1 MTTRWSAGR
10 DFFVIL
16 EGRAA
21 VEADSGIIR
30 ELDRGEF
37 FGELAALDWG
47 AGYGYARTAT
57 VSALEPLLLL
67 VVPAT
72 RLNSLVS
79 EVPTLAA
86 TIEAAVRERLP
97 RS

>member
-16 EGRAA
+16 EGAA
-21 VEADSGIIR
+21 VVDADDGATPR
-30 ELDRGEF
+30 ARAGDF

-47 AGYGYARTAT
+47 AGYGYVRTAT

-67 VVPAT
+67 VVPAKT
-72 RLNSLVS
+72 LNALIP
-79 EVPTLAA
+79 EAPALAA
-86 TIEAAVRERLP
+86 AIEAAVRERLP
-97 RS
+97 RR